1 MLTSVFVERTIIGEY
16 LMQEKN
22 QGVYQNKTRADE
34 IKKGIIGLNIC
45 EECGGFCSENIPLME
60 GLPVNAQ
67 VSLMEHS
74 KHANHKKGSYLFR
87 EGEVVDSICI
97 IRKGRV
103 KLCRYDSLG
112 REQIITILADHDIIW
127 EGMFLD
133 GSIYPYSAV
142 CLTNASICQ
151 IHRDDF
157 IKVVDDPTAAMNI
170 IILLSKKLH
179 DANERNMLLSTKD
192 PMARLAGFL
201 MYRVD
206 RSPTDD
212 IVLKLEDI
220 AASVNLRMETV
231 SRKLR
236 ELEKMGLIARTGH
249 GKIKVMDRDALREIY
264 ISQ

>member
-1 MLTSVFVERTIIGEY
+1 MEY
-16 LMQEKN
+16 SILDTLKKN
-22 QGVYQNKTRADE
+22 S
-34 IKKGIIGLNIC
+34 C
-45 EECGGFCSENIPLME
+45 
-60 GLPVNAQ
+60 
-67 VSLMEHS
+67 
-74 KHANHKKGSYLFR
+74 LFR
-87 EGEVVDSICI
+87 EGEPVDSIYI

-112 REQIITILADHDIIW
+112 REQIVTILADHDIIW

-142 CLTNASICQ
+142 CLTNATICK

-157 IKVVDDPTAAMNI
+157 TKIVNDPVASMNT

-206 RSPTDD
+206 RSIDED
-212 IVLKLEDI
+212 VVLKLDDI
-220 AASVNLRMETV
+220 AASVNLRTETV

-236 ELEKMGLIARTGH
+236 ELEKMEYIERLGHAR
-249 GKIKVMDRDALREIY
+249 IRVLDRDALRDIY
-264 ISQ
+264 VSQ

>member
-1 MLTSVFVERTIIGEY
+1 MKSNLDNKDNKQRGIYQKEDHGEE
-16 LMQEKN
+16 LK
-22 QGVYQNKTRADE
+22 R
-34 IKKGIIGLNIC
+34 GIIGLNIC
-45 EECGGFCSENIPLME
+45 EECGGFCTESVPLIE

-74 KHANHKKGSYLFR
+74 IHETLKKNSYLFR
-87 EGEVVDSICI
+87 EGEPVDSICI

-142 CLTNASICQ
+142 CLTNASICL

-157 IKVVDDPTAAMNI
+157 IKVVDNPTAAMNI

-206 RSPTDD
+206 RSPSDD
-212 IVLKLEDI
+212 IVLKLDDI
-220 AASVNLRMETV
+220 AASVNLRTETV

-236 ELEKMGLIARTGH
+236 EMEKMRLIERLGHAR
-249 GKIKVMDRDALREIY
+249 IKVLDRDTLREIY

>member
-1 MLTSVFVERTIIGEY
+1 MNSTS
-16 LMQEKN
+16 
-22 QGVYQNKTRADE
+22 GVYRDVSLGEELKLGLA
-34 IKKGIIGLNIC
+34 GINIC
-45 EECGGFCSENIPLME
+45 EECGGFCTQNVPLME
-60 GLPVNAQ
+60 GLPVNLQ
-67 VSLMEHS
+67 VSLMENSTHDS
-74 KHANHKKGSYLFR
+74 LKKGSYLFR
-87 EGEVVDSICI
+87 EGEEVDSICI

-112 REQIITILADHDIIW
+112 REQIVTILADHDIIW

-133 GSIYPYSAV
+133 GSVYPYSAV

-157 IKVVDDPTAAMNI
+157 IKVVDDPAAAMNT

-201 MYRVD
+201 LYRVE
-206 RSPTDD
+206 RSIDD
-212 IVLKLEDI
+212 DVILKLDDI
-220 AASVNLRMETV
+220 AASVSLRTETV

-236 ELEKMGLIARTGH
+236 DMEKRGLIERLGHAR
-249 GKIKVMDRDALREIY
+249 IRVIDRDALRNIY

>member
-1 MLTSVFVERTIIGEY
+1 ME
-16 LMQEKN
+16 EKKK
-22 QGVYQNKTRADE
+22 GIYQNAEKAEELKR
-34 IKKGIIGLNIC
+34 GIIGLNIC
-45 EECGGFCSENIPLME
+45 EECGGFCTESVPLIE

-74 KHANHKKGSYLFR
+74 IHETLKKNSYLFR
-87 EGEVVDSICI
+87 EGEEVDSICI

-133 GSIYPYSAV
+133 GSVYPYSAV

-157 IKVVDDPTAAMNI
+157 IKVVDNPTAAMNI

-192 PMARLAGFL
+192 PLARLAGFL

-206 RSPTDD
+206 RSATDD
-212 IVLKLEDI
+212 IVLKLDDI
-220 AASVNLRMETV
+220 AASVNLRTETV
-231 SRKLR
+231 SRKFK
-236 ELEKMGLIARTGH
+236 EMEKMGLIQRVGH
-249 GKIKVMDRDALREIY
+249 AKLRVLNRDALREIY
-264 ISQ
+264 NTQ

>member
-1 MLTSVFVERTIIGEY
+1 MGKEMGSSGGIYRAKDKSRGEE
-16 LMQEKN
+16 LK
-22 QGVYQNKTRADE
+22 R
-34 IKKGIIGLNIC
+34 GISGLNIC
-45 EECGGFCSENIPLME
+45 EECGGFCTESVPLIE

-74 KHANHKKGSYLFR
+74 IHENLKKNSYLFR
-87 EGEVVDSICI
+87 EGEPVDSICI

-112 REQIITILADHDIIW
+112 REQIVTILADHDIIW

-157 IKVVDDPTAAMNI
+157 IKVVNDPHAAMNT

-201 MYRVD
+201 LYRVD
-206 RSPTDD
+206 RSIDD
-212 IVLKLEDI
+212 DVILKLDDI
-220 AASVNLRMETV
+220 AASVSLRTETV

-236 ELEKMGLIARTGH
+236 EMEREGLIERLGHAR
-249 GKIKVMDRDALREIY
+249 IRVLDRDGLKEIY
-264 ISQ
+264 VSQ

>member
-1 MLTSVFVERTIIGEY
+1 MKSVLKNERAMAAGAKESGEELNEGIEGL
-16 LMQEKN
+16 LMDYSKQES
-22 QGVYQNKTRADE
+22 
-34 IKKGIIGLNIC
+34 IKKN
-45 EECGGFCSENIPLME
+45 
-60 GLPVNAQ
+60 
-67 VSLMEHS
+67 
-74 KHANHKKGSYLFR
+74 SYLFS
-87 EGEVVDSICI
+87 EGEAVDSICI

-112 REQIITILADHDIIW
+112 REQIVTILSDNDIIW

-142 CLTNASICQ
+142 CLTNASICR

-157 IKVVDDPTAAMNI
+157 SKIVNDPVAAMNTI
-170 IILLSKKLH
+170 VLLSKKLH

-206 RSPTDD
+206 RSTDED
-212 IVLKLEDI
+212 VVLKLDDI
-220 AASVNLRMETV
+220 AASVNLRTETV

-236 ELEKMGLIARTGH
+236 ELEKMNFIERLGHAR
-249 GKIKVMDRDALREIY
+249 IRVLDRDALRDIY
-264 ISQ
+264 VSQ

>member
-1 MLTSVFVERTIIGEY
+1 MEY
-16 LMQEKN
+16 SIHETLKKN
-22 QGVYQNKTRADE
+22 S
-34 IKKGIIGLNIC
+34 C
-45 EECGGFCSENIPLME
+45 
-60 GLPVNAQ
+60 
-67 VSLMEHS
+67 
-74 KHANHKKGSYLFR
+74 LFR
-87 EGEVVDSICI
+87 EGELVDSIYI

-112 REQIITILADHDIIW
+112 REQIVTILADHDIIW

-142 CLTNASICQ
+142 CLTNATICR

-157 IKVVDDPTAAMNI
+157 TKIVNDPVASMNTI
-170 IILLSKKLH
+170 TLLSKKLH

-206 RSPTDD
+206 RGVDED
-212 IVLKLEDI
+212 VVLKLDDI
-220 AASVNLRMETV
+220 AASVNLRTETV

-236 ELEKMGLIARTGH
+236 ELEKMKYIERLGHAR
-249 GKIKVMDRDALREIY
+249 IRVLDRDALRDIY
-264 ISQ
+264 VSQ

>member
-1 MLTSVFVERTIIGEY
+1 MGNIY
-16 LMQEKN
+16 NN
-22 QGVYQNKTRADE
+22 QDKASELR
-34 IKKGIIGLNIC
+34 KGIIGLNIC
-45 EECGGFCSENIPLME
+45 EECGGFCTESVPLIE

-74 KHANHKKGSYLFR
+74 IHENLKKGSYLFH
-87 EGEVVDSICI
+87 EGEKVDSICI

-142 CLTNASICQ
+142 CLSNASICQ

-157 IKVVDDPTAAMNI
+157 IKVVDNPTAAMNI

-179 DANERNMLLSTKD
+179 DANERNMLLSTKE
-192 PMARLAGFL
+192 PLARLAGFL

-206 RSPTDD
+206 RSATDD
-212 IVLKLEDI
+212 IVLKLDDI
-220 AASVNLRMETV
+220 AASVSLRTETV

-236 ELEKMGLIARTGH
+236 EMEKMKLIQRIGH
-249 GKIKVMDRDALREIY
+249 GKLRVLDRDALREIY

>member
-1 MLTSVFVERTIIGEY
+1 MNS
-16 LMQEKN
+16 KS
-22 QGVYQNKTRADE
+22 GVYRDDSHGEELKLGLA
-34 IKKGIIGLNIC
+34 GINIC
-45 EECGGFCSENIPLME
+45 EECGGFCTQNVPLME
-60 GLPVNAQ
+60 GLPVDLQ

-74 KHANHKKGSYLFR
+74 MHDSLKKGSYLFR
-87 EGEVVDSICI
+87 EGEEVDSICI

-133 GSIYPYSAV
+133 GSVYPYSAV
-142 CLTNASICQ
+142 CLTNSSICQ
-151 IHRDDF
+151 IHKDDF
-157 IKVVDDPTAAMNI
+157 IKVVDDPAAAMNT

-201 MYRVD
+201 LYRVE
-206 RSPTDD
+206 RSIDD
-212 IVLKLEDI
+212 DVILKLDDI
-220 AASVNLRMETV
+220 AASVSLRTETV

-236 ELEKMGLIARTGH
+236 DMEKKGLIERLGHAR
-249 GKIKVMDRDALREIY
+249 IRVMDRDALRNIY

>member
-1 MLTSVFVERTIIGEY
+1 MNS
-16 LMQEKN
+16 KS
-22 QGVYQNKTRADE
+22 GVYRDDSHGEELKFGLA
-34 IKKGIIGLNIC
+34 GINIC
-45 EECGGFCSENIPLME
+45 EECGGFCTQNVPLME
-60 GLPVNAQ
+60 GLPVDLQ

-74 KHANHKKGSYLFR
+74 MHDSLKKGSYLFR
-87 EGEVVDSICI
+87 EGEEVDSICI

-133 GSIYPYSAV
+133 GSVYPYSAV
-142 CLTNASICQ
+142 CLTNSSICQ
-151 IHRDDF
+151 IHKDDF
-157 IKVVDDPTAAMNI
+157 IKVVDDPAAAMNT

-201 MYRVD
+201 LYRVE
-206 RSPTDD
+206 RSIDD
-212 IVLKLEDI
+212 DVILKLDDI
-220 AASVNLRMETV
+220 AASVSLRTETV

-236 ELEKMGLIARTGH
+236 DMEKKGLIERLGHAR
-249 GKIKVMDRDALREIY
+249 IRVMDRDALRNIY